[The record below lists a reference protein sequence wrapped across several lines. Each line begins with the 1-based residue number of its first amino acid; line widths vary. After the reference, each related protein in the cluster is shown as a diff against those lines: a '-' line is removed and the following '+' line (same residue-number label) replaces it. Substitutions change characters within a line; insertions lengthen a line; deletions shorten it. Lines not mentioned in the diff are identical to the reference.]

1 MAVVEM
7 GEMIEA
13 MRSMLATQT
22 GKLFG
27 NHSAPVDYG
36 VPVADSDLPFGII
49 YRVVLGGGG
58 IGIGSFGWPE
68 DTMRVGV
75 QVSTVSRD
83 ARQAAWL
90 LDQSRVAMVARGGS
104 GFVNSIDAGA
114 ARVIDRFIDGTGVTE
129 EEGDF
134 ITMSDRYELV
144 VVAG

>member
-1 MAVVEM
+1 MTVVEM
-7 GEMIEA
+7 GQIIEQI
-13 MRSMLATQT
+13 RTMLEAQT
-22 GKLFG
+22 TKSFG

-36 VPVADSDLPFGII
+36 VPVPDTNLPFGIV

-68 DTMRVGV
+68 DTLRVGI
-75 QVSTVSRD
+75 QVSCVSRD

-90 LDQSRVAMVARGGS
+90 SDKARVAMLDRDGT
-104 GFVNSIDAGA
+104 GFANSIDGGGA
-114 ARVIDRFIDGTGVTE
+114 IVIDRFIEGTGVTE

-134 ITMSDRYELV
+134 ITMSDRYELL